1 VKRLRVLHV
10 VGSLDVGGAQKLTA
24 LVATGLDP
32 QRFDVAVLNLGPIG
46 LHSNELR
53 GRGIR
58 VIDLGL
64 PIRPRPT
71 DIPRIVGAIWGLSRI
86 FFSRPRWDI
95 VHTHLFRTSVL
106 CAIPARLS
114 GSRLFGTVHRN
125 YYRWQPI
132 VERVLAPLHEAIVVD
147 SAAVGRIL
155 QTTSHIPEA
164 KYVVIHNGIDL
175 TEFESPPTRAQARV
189 TLGIADD
196 DIVITEIAHLEP
208 HKGQQVLIS
217 AFDQLSDD
225 RVRLLLVGDGSARL
239 GLERQV
245 ADLRLTD
252 RVTFTGARADLPAL
266 LAASDIL
273 ALPSTYEGFGIVQAE
288 AMYFQLPVVASD
300 RGGSTEVVQ
309 EGITGFLVPYG
320 DVAALA
326 DRLDQL
332 IASPELRGRFGEAG
346 RARVLERFTQQA
358 MAARY
363 AALYEGTI
371 GRGLGDDQETR

>member
-1 VKRLRVLHV
+1 MKGLRVLHV

-32 QRFDVAVLNLGPIG
+32 QRFDVTVLNLGPSG
-46 LHSNELR
+46 LHSHELR

-64 PIRPRPT
+64 PMRPRLT
-71 DIPRIVGAIWGLSRI
+71 DIPRIVAAIWDLSRI

-114 GSRLFGTVHRN
+114 GSRLFGTVHRT
-125 YYRWQPI
+125 YYQWQPM

-155 QTTSHIPEA
+155 QAASHIPEG
-164 KYVVIHNGIDL
+164 KYVVIHNGIDVSD
-175 TEFESPPTRAQARV
+175 FDSAPTRAQARA
-189 TLGIADD
+189 TLQIADAD
-196 DIVITEIAHLEP
+196 VVIAEIAHLEP
-208 HKGQQVLIS
+208 HKGQQILIE
-217 AFDQLSDD
+217 AFDQLADD
-225 RVRLLLVGDGSARL
+225 RVRLLLVGDGSARP

-245 ADLRLTD
+245 AELRLSD
-252 RVTFTGARADLPAL
+252 RVTFTGSRADLPVL
-266 LAASDIL
+266 LAAADIL

-288 AMYFQLPVVASD
+288 AMYFRLPVVATD

-309 EGITGFLVPYG
+309 DGITGYLVPFG
-320 DVAALA
+320 DVTALA
-326 DRLDQL
+326 DRLGQL
-332 IASPELRGRFGEAG
+332 IASPELRRRFGEAG

-358 MAARY
+358 MTARY
-363 AALYEGTI
+363 AELYDGTI
-371 GRGLGDDQETR
+371 TRGLGDAQGTR